1 MFSYKK
7 QNLRTKISVMAGPVG
22 IVDTAVNTVW
32 SLWKSRQNSKKEREK
47 KKKENEKK
55 KEKKKAA

>member
-32 SLWKSRQNSKKEREK
+32 SLWKSRQNSKKGK

>member
-1 MFSYKK
+1 
-7 QNLRTKISVMAGPVG
+7 MAGPVG

-32 SLWKSRQNSKKEREK
+32 SLWKSRQNSKKGK

>member
-1 MFSYKK
+1 
-7 QNLRTKISVMAGPVG
+7 MAGPVG

-32 SLWKSRQNSKKEREK
+32 SLWESRQNSKKER

-55 KEKKKAA
+55 KEKKGSF

>member
-1 MFSYKK
+1 
-7 QNLRTKISVMAGPVG
+7 MAGPVG

-47 KKKENEKK
+47 KKGKREKERKK
-55 KEKKKAA
+55 KGSLKKKLPLE